1 MEEEFAL
8 EIAQWLLG
16 WRKSEQD
23 AEDILSPSLWRRGR
37 GAKRPQQILRSTS
50 RESEGDV
57 STTFFEIDEIEIGT
71 RLKLRKLG
79 CLRVQLF
86 SDMGKGIKRSDSGPV
101 YDITW
106 SFYLHVSLVSD
117 PNEDRYETDIFSCD
131 WMIQ

>member
-79 CLRVQLF
+79 CLCVQLF
-86 SDMGKGIKRSDSGPV
+86 SDMGKGIKRSDSTR
-101 YDITW
+101 I
-106 SFYLHVSLVSD
+106 
-117 PNEDRYETDIFSCD
+117 
-131 WMIQ
+131 